1 MQQLTHGRHRGFTL
15 IELLVGIV
23 LVGIIGL
30 ALTRVVGSS
39 QRISQAQTQKSELQ
53 GSVRAGSLI
62 LPAEMREIGYDVNS
76 LGVVVTDIVD
86 AQATSIQFRAMRGWA
101 VMCGNYDPTG
111 IYIHRDVIGY
121 RPPANDDQF
130 LLFVEN
136 DHAMG
141 ADDEWVPFTVDDVEG
156 NHACA
161 GDPVLRLRTPAAPV
175 AFQRN
180 VPIVQPDGT
189 VLTAGTVA
197 GGMPNPI
204 RILNGSPIRYA
215 EVMEYGLYQDGTGRW
230 HLGAREVPLVGAKP
244 AWEPVVGPLRAN
256 NGVTF
261 TYRGINNN
269 VIAPGDPTQY
279 QNIRTI
285 EITLRGET
293 RSAVSRFGAGSQAI
307 VRDSLVA
314 RVALRNNLRP

>member
-1 MQQLTHGRHRGFTL
+1 MPHLTRGDRGFTL

-23 LVGIIGL
+23 LVGIVGL
-30 ALTRVVGSS
+30 ALTRVVGTS

-53 GSVRAGSLI
+53 GNVRAGSLI
-62 LPAEMREIGYDVNS
+62 LPAELREVGYDVNN

-86 AQATSIQFRAMRGWA
+86 AQPTSLRFRAMRGWA
-101 VMCGNYDPTG
+101 VMCGNYDPNA
-111 IYIHRDVIGY
+111 IYVHRDVIGY
-121 RPPANDDQF
+121 RAPADDDQF

-141 ADDEWVPFTVDDVEG
+141 ADDEWVPFTVDGVEM
-156 NHACA
+156 NHACGVGA
-161 GDPVLRLRTPAAPV
+161 AAIRLRTPLAPL
-175 AFQRN
+175 AFQRT

-189 VLTAGTVA
+189 VLTAGIDA
-197 GGMPNPI
+197 GGMPSPI

-230 HLGAREVPLVGAKP
+230 YLGAREVPLVGLMP

-256 NGVTF
+256 DGVAF
-261 TYRGINNN
+261 TYRGVNNN
-269 VIAPGDPTQY
+269 VIAPGDPAQY

-285 EITLRGET
+285 EIMFRGET
-293 RSAVSRFGAGSQAI
+293 RSRVNRFGTGSSAM